1 MTKQE
6 WNVAFDYVEHLKQ
19 QTFFFRPGLYVRLE
33 LRGVPCEFVTNFD
46 PHYPLVV
53 GGLLAIERSQ
63 SYLRARVKRHRWYKR
78 ILKVGYWWWRRRQTR
93 RQRISV
99 ISSKTWFLFHGRA
112 TNIPVKKFGS
122 VAEWVKASF
131 LRRPWSHD
139 LGSTPTLVRLL
150 RPGIRR
156 FTMIISAWWL
166 RTSSKFTCEEDIGNR
181 KAWKRLTPKRVRT
194 ICPS

>member
-1 MTKQE
+1 MFTCAEHSIMTKQE

-99 ISSKTWFLFHGRA
+99 LQKLGFRFMDEPQICQ
-112 TNIPVKKFGS
+112 
-122 VAEWVKASF
+122 
-131 LRRPWSHD
+131 LRNWA
-139 LGSTPTLVRLL
+139 
-150 RPGIRR
+150 
-156 FTMIISAWWL
+156 AWP
-166 RTSSKFTCEEDIGNR
+166 RG
-181 KAWKRLTPKRVRT
+181 
-194 ICPS
+194 